1 MRNERACIKHSR
13 FETGQAM
20 VEFALTALLFFTI
33 IFGVID
39 LGRAIFEYNLLASSA
54 REGAR
59 TAIIQNYSNTDVINR
74 TVASSAGFIGSGDVT
89 ISGSRSCN
97 TDPCPSVTVSVQHT
111 FTPVTPLIGTLIGGS
126 ITLRASSTM
135 VMER

>member
-1 MRNERACIKHSR
+1 
-13 FETGQAM
+13 M
-20 VEFALTALLFFTI
+20 VEYAITALIFFII

-59 TAIIQNYSNTDVINR
+59 MAVIQSNSDTAVINR
-74 TVASSAGFIGSGDVT
+74 AVDSSAGFISSGDVA
-89 ISGSRSCN
+89 ISGSRTCN
-97 TDPCPSVTVSVQHT
+97 AIPCPKVTVTVQHT

-126 ITLRASSTM
+126 GTITMKASSTM
-135 VMER
+135 VVER

>member
-1 MRNERACIKHSR
+1 MRNERASVKHSR
-13 FETGQAM
+13 FEIGQAM
-20 VEFALTALLFFTI
+20 VEFAITALVFFTI

-59 TAIIQNYSNTDVINR
+59 VAVISSYTDSDVINR
-74 TVASSAGFIGSGDVT
+74 AVDSSAGFIGSGDVT
-89 ISGSRSCN
+89 ISGSRSCT
-97 TDPCPSVTVSVQHT
+97 TDPCGSVTVSIQHT

-126 ITLRASSTM
+126 ITLHASSTM
-135 VMER
+135 VVER